1 VTGSAPQ
8 IPVLY
13 TFRRCP
19 YAMRARLAVWNSGL
33 AVELRE
39 VDLKHVPVE
48 LSRASAKETVPVL
61 VLPDGNAL
69 DESWDILLWAL
80 RRNDPDSWL
89 GEDES
94 HLISADQL
102 VEMNDYSFKED
113 LDRYKYA
120 DRYPEHPAEE
130 YRSRGEEF
138 LQELEELLTEQSYL
152 LGNSITLADIGLF
165 PFIRQFAYVDK
176 EWFDQ
181 APYRHL
187 QRWLDGFLQSDLF
200 AAVMDKHPVWNPGD
214 APVIQGLIQIPQ
226 DAE

>member
-1 VTGSAPQ
+1 VTGSVAE

-19 YAMRARLAVWNSGL
+19 YAMRARLAVWCSGL

-61 VLPDGNAL
+61 VLPDGNVL

-80 RRNDPDSWL
+80 RCHDPDCWL

-94 HLISADQL
+94 HLIAADPL

-113 LDRYKYA
+113 LDHYKYA
-120 DRYPEHPAEE
+120 DRYPEHPAQE

-138 LQELEELLTEQSYL
+138 LQELEEQLTMQSYL
-152 LGNSITLADIGLF
+152 LGDRITLADIGLF
-165 PFIRQFAYVDK
+165 PFIRQFAFVDK
-176 EWFDQ
+176 GWFDQ

-200 AAVMDKHPVWNPGD
+200 ASIMVRHPVWKTGD
-214 APVIQGLIQIPQ
+214 VPVIHGRMTL
-226 DAE
+226 A